1 MFSFEALISTK
12 PYLKPMEG
20 LSFEYPVWYLLFCLL
35 LGAAYAGLLY
45 YRDKSFGD
53 QPAYLVWGMGVL
65 RFLVVSLL
73 AVLLLE
79 PLLRSVVTTSR
90 KPIVVMGRDASA
102 SISASMKPGELEDFS
117 ERWADLKMAL
127 SEKFEVVSYAF
138 GTKVREDKDTS
149 FADQATNIS
158 DFLAYVD
165 GVYGGDRL
173 GALVLASDGTFNQGS
188 NPLYIRGG
196 AAAPVFT
203 VGLGDT
209 TIKKDLILTNVFH
222 NKIAYLGD
230 RVSFQVDIAA
240 RNAAGSRTYL
250 RVSRVDAEG
259 KSSQLE
265 ETRLQIDKNDF
276 FTTREV
282 ILEAAEAGVQ
292 RYRFALGSLSEEIG
306 TANNSRDVFLD
317 VLDARQ
323 QILVLAHAPHP
334 DLTALRRSL
343 EINKNYEV
351 TVAYAKKFNGKLT
364 DFDFV
369 VLHQLP
375 SRNNQV
381 AGILQTLRD
390 RNIPRLF
397 ILGQQSDINALNKVQ
412 QVVSFRADYRSY
424 NEVQA
429 TVAENFNLFT
439 LDAAL
444 KKDLPTF
451 APLVAPFGEFRAAED
466 AQVLLYQKIGKVNTE
481 YPLVAFGKEGETRVG
496 VLCAEGIWKWR
507 LFDYLQHEN
516 QDIFRQFIQQSTQY
530 LSVKEDKRKFR
541 VSLPKA
547 IFDENEGL
555 KFGAELYNDNYERIN
570 EPEVN
575 LLISDVGGKQYPFTF
590 DKTAAAYVLETS
602 AFPSGNYSFEASTNF
617 NGNAYNYTG
626 QFSVQPVQFE
636 IYETR
641 ADHRLLNLLSSQ
653 SGGDLLTPE
662 SLDQLPGMLEGQS
675 NLKPVLYQTVK
686 TRSVIHLRLLFWLL
700 LLLISGEWF
709 MRRYFGSY

>member
-1 MFSFEALISTK
+1 
-12 PYLKPMEG
+12 MEG

-35 LGAAYAGLLY
+35 LGAGYAGLLY

-53 QPAYLVWGMGVL
+53 QPSYLVWAMGAL
-65 RFLVVSLL
+65 RFLTVSLL

-79 PLLRSVVTTSR
+79 PLLRSVVTTSK
-90 KPIVVMGRDASA
+90 KPLVVMGRDASA
-102 SISASMKPGELEDFS
+102 SVSAGMKAEELAAFS
-117 ERWADLKMAL
+117 EKWSNLKTSL
-127 SEKFEVVSYAF
+127 SDQFEVAAYAF
-138 GTKVREDKDTS
+138 GTAIREDIDTS
-149 FADQATNIS
+149 FADQATNMS
-158 DFLAYVD
+158 DFLNYVD
-165 GVYGGDRL
+165 DVYGGDRL
-173 GALVLASDGTFNQGS
+173 GALVLATDGTFNQGS
-188 NPLYIRGG
+188 NPLYLRGG

-203 VGLGDT
+203 VALGDT
-209 TIKKDLILTNVFH
+209 TFKKDLVLSNVFH

-240 RNAAGSRTYL
+240 RNAAGSRSNL
-250 RVSRVDAEG
+250 RVSRIDAEG
-259 KSSQLE
+259 KSVQLE
-265 ETRLQIDKNDF
+265 ENVVQIDNNDF
-276 FTTREV
+276 FATREV

-292 RYRFALGSLSEEIG
+292 RFRFSLGNLSGESG

-351 TVAYAKKFNGKLT
+351 TVAYAKKFKGNLA

-375 SRNNQV
+375 SRNNQI
-381 AGILQTLRD
+381 AAILQTLRD
-390 RNIPRLF
+390 KNIPRLF
-397 ILGQQSDINALNKVQ
+397 ILGQQSDINALNNVQ

-439 LDAAL
+439 VDAAL
-444 KKDLPTF
+444 KKDLPAF
-451 APLVAPFGEFRAAED
+451 APLIAPFGEFRAAED

-481 YPLVAFGKEGETRVG
+481 YPLVAFGTEGETRVG

-541 VSLPKA
+541 VSVPKA
-547 IFDENEGL
+547 IFDENEEL
-555 KFGAELYNDNYERIN
+555 SFGAELYNDNYELVN
-570 EPEVN
+570 EPDVT
-575 LLISDVGGKQYPFTF
+575 LLISDASGKQYHFTF
-590 DKTAAAYVLETS
+590 DRISGAYKLVAN
-602 AFPSGNYSFEASTNF
+602 AFPSGNYSFEARTNF
-617 NGNAYNYTG
+617 NGNVYTYAG
-626 QFSVQPVQFE
+626 QFSVQPVQLE

-641 ADHRLLNLLSSQ
+641 ADHRLLNLLSSR
-653 SGGDLLTPE
+653 SGGEVLSPE
-662 SLDQLPGMLEGQS
+662 ELDQLPGILEGQS
-675 NLKPVLYQTVK
+675 TLKPIIYQTVK
-686 TRSVIHLRLLFWLL
+686 TRSVVHIRLLFWLL
-700 LLLISGEWF
+700 LLLVSGEWF